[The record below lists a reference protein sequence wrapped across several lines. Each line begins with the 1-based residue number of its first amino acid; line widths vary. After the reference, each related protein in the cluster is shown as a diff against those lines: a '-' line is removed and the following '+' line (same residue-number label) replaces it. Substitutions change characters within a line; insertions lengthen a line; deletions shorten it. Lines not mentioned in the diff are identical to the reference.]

1 MNSKLQIWVSLCAL
15 LTGALTAAPV
25 VSNVV
30 AAQRA
35 ESKLVDLTYD
45 LSGAGASGAIIEVEL
60 SDDSGATYTVSAPSL
75 SGDLG
80 SGISNGTNKQIVWD
94 AGADKPNFVSDSM
107 RFRLSVSEPSFPVPE
122 DADNFALIPA
132 GSFIMGS
139 SFNEGSSNE
148 RPTHT
153 VNVSGFYMGKHEVS
167 WQLWQ
172 EVRDWA
178 VLNGYSDLSGVG
190 SGKGDEHPVHSVNW
204 YDVVKWCNAASERAG
219 LEPVYYVSS
228 GGAVYKS
235 GTSVYIDYSKQGY
248 RLPTEAEWEKAAR
261 GGESSQ
267 RFPWGNTIDHDDAN
281 YRANGNAY
289 SYDVSSYTSYTYH
302 PSYNDGSTPYT
313 APVGSFTANG
323 YGLYNMSGNV
333 WEWCNDWYGSS
344 YYSSSPGTDP
354 QGPSTGSSRVPR
366 GGSWNYD
373 AYYCRV
379 AYRFSLYPDNRIS
392 NVGFRLALSE

>member
-190 SGKGDEHPVHSVNW
+190 SGKGDEHPVDSVSW

-219 LEPVYYVSS
+219 LEPVYYL
-228 GGAVYKS
+228 GGAVYRS
-235 GTSVYIDYSKQGY
+235 GESTPDIDYNKQGY

-261 GGESSQ
+261 GGLSGK
-267 RFPWGNTIDHDDAN
+267 RFPWGDTIDHSYAN
-281 YRANGNAY
+281 YYEYTSY
-289 SYDVSSYTSYTYH
+289 SYDSGDGSGYH
-302 PSYNDGSTPYT
+302 PSYVDGDTPYT
-313 APVGSFTANG
+313 APVGSFAANG
-323 YGLYNMSGNV
+323 YGLYDMSGNV
-333 WEWCNDWYGSS
+333 WEWCNDWYGS
-344 YYSSSPGTDP
+344 YSSSPETDP
-354 QGPSTGSSRVPR
+354 QGPSTGSSRVLR
-366 GGSWNYD
+366 RGSWGNY
-373 AYYCRV
+373 AFYCRV
-379 AYRFSLYPDNRIS
+379 AGRS
-392 NVGFRLALSE
+392 NYNPASATSSHGFRLALSE

>member
-15 LTGALTAAPV
+15 LSGALTAAPV

-60 SDDSGATYTVSAPSL
+60 SGASYTVAAPSL

-107 RFRLSVSEPSFPVPE
+107 RFRLIVSEESSQFPVPE

-139 SFNEGSSNE
+139 NEGDHDE
-148 RPTHT
+148 DPVHE
-153 VNVSGFYMGKHEVS
+153 VQVSGFYMGKHEVS
-167 WQLWQ
+167 WKLWQ

-178 VLNGYSDLSGVG
+178 ASNGYDIGSVG
-190 SGKGDEHPVHSVNW
+190 SGKGDQHPVHSVNW

-219 LEPVYYVSS
+219 LEPVYYLS
-228 GGAVYKS
+228 GAVYRS
-235 GTSVYIDYSKQGY
+235 GESAPYIDYSKQGY

-261 GGESSQ
+261 GGESGK
-267 RFPWGNTIDHDDAN
+267 RFPWGNTISHTHAN
-281 YRANGNAY
+281 YRANGDAY
-289 SYDVSSYTSYTYH
+289 SYDVSSYTSDTYH
-302 PSYNDGSTPYT
+302 PSYADGVFPYT
-313 APVGSFTANG
+313 APVGSFEENA
-323 YGLYNMSGNV
+323 YGLYDMSGNV
-333 WEWCNDWYGSS
+333 TEWCNDWYVSN
-344 YYSSSPGTDP
+344 YYDSSPFTDP
-354 QGPSTGSSRVPR
+354 QGPSTGGARVWRGFAWWSSA
-366 GGSWNYD
+366 GYL
-373 AYYCRV
+373 RV
-379 AYRFSLYPDNRIS
+379 AARDSSTDGTGLRNHSI
-392 NVGFRLALSE
+392 GFRLALSQ